1 MINHA
6 QLVEILRRWPV
17 ARLATSDAAGT
28 PHVVPVVFCLREDT
42 IYSPIDGKPKASTRL
57 KRLTNL
63 GDNPSAS
70 LLLDHYDSD
79 WQRLWWIR
87 LDATG
92 DALRTDTQTTEQLEE
107 LLLGKYPQYL
117 TTAMFKAEPL
127 FIRLRWHRVSAW
139 APEGFDEVLARL
151 PATRPDSG

>member
-1 MINHA
+1 MIDDA
-6 QLVEILRRWPV
+6 QLAQILRRWPV
-17 ARLATSDAAGT
+17 ARLATSDAAGL

-57 KRLTNL
+57 RRLKNL
-63 GDNPSAS
+63 EDNPSAS

-92 DALRTDTQTTEQLEE
+92 DAFRADARTTGQL
-107 LLLGKYPQYL
+107 
-117 TTAMFKAEPL
+117 
-127 FIRLRWHRVSAW
+127 
-139 APEGFDEVLARL
+139 
-151 PATRPDSG
+151 